1 MNNIIPVYKNEVE
14 TWIERLSAA
23 ERHYEKYHRLVAE
36 TRNYYKDQTSDIA
49 RAGRYNIFWSTVE
62 TLKPFLYFKQPKPYI
77 ERRNKNAD
85 PAETLAC
92 RILEK
97 ALAWNMEQFDFDS
110 VLKYARNDFL
120 ISGMGL
126 VWEQY
131 IPEFRSLPD
140 SENPEKEIEVKV
152 GERVETVYVDPADFI
167 ADCDRVGIWEDAA
180 WIAKRIHMGKTE
192 AVELFGEHLAPF
204 IIRPDEK
211 DYAQKDVCIY
221 EVWDKTA
228 RKVYW
233 LCKEYKNGFL
243 KVANDPFGLKGFF
256 PCPKPV
262 FATMTNNSIIPT
274 PDYSMIKEML
284 SELDGINNRMRLT
297 MKALKVSGCY
307 DNSFPELKS
316 ILNKDITLV
325 SLNDFQKLKDNGGI
339 RGIIDFVPVE
349 QYVTALEQLAARR
362 QDIIAKIFD
371 VTGVSDIMR
380 GSSNPG
386 DTATAVREKTNFGT
400 LRNQDRQNDMQRFI
414 GDVFRIKAEIICR
427 CFSEETLLGFL
438 PPEERQNTA
447 LAKDAVRLLKTDN
460 LRGMVLGVETDV
472 AFQQAQEAAKTLEGI
487 NTINELIA
495 KAFQTVS
502 SQPLLLPLYRQM
514 IMSVVVTMP
523 KSRQFTATVE
533 KVFNDIERELNK
545 PDETLPQKPNE
556 ALTLER
562 EKAAAQY
569 QLEREKNNL
578 KARELQLKEWVEQNK
593 LYMTNKEMEMQARL
607 KTAQLEKMPEK
618 NAASAPFSDNPGNIS
633 SGFVKEF

>member
-1 MNNIIPVYKNEVE
+1 MNKQLSSSENEVE
-14 TWIERLSAA
+14 IWIERLSAS
-23 ERHYEKYHRLVAE
+23 ERHYDKYHRLVAE
-36 TRNYYKDQTSDIA
+36 TRNYYKDQTPEFVK
-49 RAGRYNIFWSTVE
+49 AGRYNIFWSSVE

-77 ERRNKNAD
+77 GRRNKDSD
-85 PAETLAC
+85 PVETMAC

-131 IPEFRSLPD
+131 IPELQTIPD
-140 SENPEKEIEVKV
+140 IENPEKEIEVKV
-152 GERVETVYVDPADFI
+152 GERVETIYVDPADFI
-167 ADCDRVGIWEDAA
+167 ADCDKVGIWEDVT
-180 WIAKRIHMGKTE
+180 WIAKKIHLSKQE
-192 AVELFGEHLAPF
+192 AIELFGEHIAPF
-204 IIRPDEK
+204 IVRQDEK
-211 DYAQKDVCIY
+211 DYAKKDVCIY
-221 EVWDKTA
+221 EIWDKTSK
-228 RKVYW
+228 KVYW
-233 LCKEYKNGFL
+233 LCKEYRAGFL
-243 KVANDPFGLKGFF
+243 KVIDNPLGLKGFF
-256 PCPKPV
+256 PCPKPI

-339 RGIIDFVPVE
+339 RGIIDFMPVE
-349 QYVTALEQLAARR
+349 QYVAALEQLAARR

-380 GSSNPG
+380 GSSDPK

-414 GDVFRIKAEIICR
+414 GDLFKIKAEIICGR
-427 CFSEETLLGFL
+427 FSEETLLGFL
-438 PPEERQNTA
+438 SPEELQNTA
-447 LAKDAVRLLKTDN
+447 LARDAVRLLKTQH
-460 LRGMVLGVETDV
+460 LRGMALEVETDIV
-472 AFQQAQEAAKTLEGI
+472 FQQEQEAAQTLNGI
-487 NTINELIA
+487 NTINEMISA
-495 KAFQTVS
+495 AFQTVS

-514 IMSVVVTMP
+514 IMSVVMTMP
-523 KSRQFTATVE
+523 KSRQFAATVE
-533 KVFNDIERELNK
+533 KVFKDIEQELNK
-545 PDETLPQKPNE
+545 PEEAPQPNE
-556 ALTLER
+556 ALALEK
-562 EKAAAQY
+562 EKAAVQY
-569 QLEREKNNL
+569 QLEREKNDL
-578 KARELQLKEWVEQNK
+578 KAKELQLKEQAEQNK
-593 LYMTNKEMEMQARL
+593 LYLTNKEMEMQARL
-607 KTAQLEKMPEK
+607 KAAQIDKTPDK
-618 NAASAPFSDNPGNIS
+618 NTSSVPLGDNIGNIS